1 MSKRQPAYNNTNT
14 AKTPKRKV
22 LSPAERHMKKMLG
35 EIPFMRVTPNQSTP
49 KKQVLKK
56 LDAIVKTGLITRKQ
70 IAVQNGLR
78 YAKIIYTFQ
87 KLIVYFLSVDLR
99 FLANLNS
106 HLVKLK

>member
-14 AKTPKRKV
+14 AKTPKRKL
-22 LSPAERHMKKMLG
+22 LSPAERHSKKMLG

-78 YAKIIYTFQ
+78 YAKIYIHYIYFSKIDCILPNRGFTIF
-87 KLIVYFLSVDLR
+87 R
-99 FLANLNS
+99 
-106 HLVKLK
+106 